1 MNKECEKAFDLLS
14 ARLDGEIGQEDE
26 QWLWAHLADCS
37 ECREYEIFLLHMNRR
52 LQVEGTAPEN
62 LEKQRVLPSGGKWT
76 RHLAG
81 ILIPAACLFFGFAMG
96 SFLHGGSPD
105 VAMSSRVAAP
115 TAWMQAD
122 DPLRRS
128 AADAAAPVTERIESY
143 QAQIAEELSKETAD
157 WMRIR
162 TLVESMN
169 SWRTELELLTI
180 HALYAERF
188 MSPVHGDEGAAW
200 LALLGK
206 DRK

>member
-1 MNKECEKAFDLLS
+1 MKKECEKAFDLLS

-26 QWLWAHLADCS
+26 RWLGMHLVGCPD
-37 ECREYEIFLLHMNRR
+37 CREYEMFLLNLNRQ
-52 LQVEGTAPEN
+52 LQTEGSAPEMR
-62 LEKQRVLPSGGKWT
+62 KVLPSGGKWT
-76 RHLAG
+76 RYLART
-81 ILIPAACLFFGFAMG
+81 LIPAACLFLGFAMG

-115 TAWMQAD
+115 TAWMQAA
-122 DPLRRS
+122 DPVRRS
-128 AADAAAPVTERIESY
+128 VADAAAPVTERIEWY
-143 QAQIAEELSKETAD
+143 QEQVAEELSKETAD

-188 MSPVHGDEGAAW
+188 MSPGYGGEGSAW

-206 DRK
+206 EQK

>member
-1 MNKECEKAFDLLS
+1 M
-14 ARLDGEIGQEDE
+14 
-26 QWLWAHLADCS
+26 
-37 ECREYEIFLLHMNRR
+37 
-52 LQVEGTAPEN
+52 
-62 LEKQRVLPSGGKWT
+62 
-76 RHLAG
+76 
-81 ILIPAACLFFGFAMG
+81 
-96 SFLHGGSPD
+96 
-105 VAMSSRVAAP
+105 
-115 TAWMQAD
+115 
-122 DPLRRS
+122 
-128 AADAAAPVTERIESY
+128 ADAAVPVTERIEWY
-143 QAQIAEELSKETAD
+143 QAQVAEELSKETAD

>member
-1 MNKECEKAFDLLS
+1 MNRECDRAFDLLS

-26 QWLWAHLADCS
+26 QWLQIHLADCS
-37 ECREYEIFLLHMNRR
+37 DCREYEMFLLNLNGQ
-52 LQVEGTAPEN
+52 LQVEGSVPDMR
-62 LEKQRVLPSGGKWT
+62 KVPPSRGKWT
-76 RHLAG
+76 SYLAR
-81 ILIPAACLFFGFAMG
+81 ILIPAACLLLGFAMG
-96 SFLHGGSPD
+96 SFLHGDPPR

-115 TAWMQAD
+115 TAWIQAA
-122 DPLRRS
+122 DPARRS
-128 AADAAAPVTERIESY
+128 AAGAAAPVTERIEWY
-143 QAQIAEELSKETAD
+143 QEQIAEELSKGTAD

-188 MSPVHGDEGAAW
+188 MSPVYGDEGSAW

-206 DRK
+206 EQE